1 MHVYPVING
10 KVTNSNGCEI
20 NPVYQHDPSC
30 HSRFATPRF
39 EDPAAIEDDL
49 TRLGRVYT
57 AGHIRIM
64 GAEPLLHP
72 ELPDLL
78 RRLRRTGV
86 APRIRLCTYGRLLDS
101 RGEGLWQLIDELEI
115 SIYPG
120 RSITNEQ
127 LDRYRQQAQRHGVE
141 LMVNL
146 ISSFREGYAD
156 RGTNDWRTVNR
167 IFRSCQLVHSWR
179 CHLVQSGHIYRC
191 PPSYFLPLIPDGSSD
206 PRPDGLAIG
215 AGQGFRDEL
224 KRFLESPIGPSAC
237 QRCLGT
243 AGKKV
248 RHHRGQVWAP
258 RQRGTSE
265 ELLDW
270 PFLSEL
276 ERDVRAGEDECD
288 YLEEG
293 ERIPEE
299 WYSGAATRANAMAGI
314 MDWSRH

>member
-20 NPVYQHDPSC
+20 NPVYQHDPSY
-30 HSRFATPRF
+30 HSRFAAPRF

-49 TRLGRVYT
+49 TRLGRVYA
-57 AGHIRIM
+57 AGHIRVM

-86 APRIRLCTYGRLLDS
+86 APRIRLCTYGRLLDW
-101 RGEGLWQLIDELEI
+101 RGDGLWQLIDELEI
-115 SIYPG
+115 SLYPG

-127 LDRYRQQAQRHGVE
+127 LDRYRDQAHRNGVA
-141 LMVNL
+141 LTVNL
-146 ISSFREGYAD
+146 ISEFREGYAE

-167 IFRSCQLVHSWR
+167 IFRSCQVAHMWR
-179 CHLVQSGHIYRC
+179 CHLVQNGYIYRC
-191 PPSYFLPLIPDGSSD
+191 PPSYFLPMIPGGAGD
-206 PRPDGLAIG
+206 PTPDGLAIG
-215 AGQGFRDEL
+215 SGPRFRDEL

-243 AGKKV
+243 AGKKA
-248 RHHRGQVWAP
+248 QAWAP
-258 RQRGTSE
+258 QQRGTSE

-270 PFLSEL
+270 KFLAKL
-276 ERDVRAGEDECD
+276 EQDLRAGEDECD
-288 YLEEG
+288 HLEEG

-299 WYSGAATRANAMAGI
+299 WYTGVATRANAMARAW
-314 MDWSRH
+314 DWSRH